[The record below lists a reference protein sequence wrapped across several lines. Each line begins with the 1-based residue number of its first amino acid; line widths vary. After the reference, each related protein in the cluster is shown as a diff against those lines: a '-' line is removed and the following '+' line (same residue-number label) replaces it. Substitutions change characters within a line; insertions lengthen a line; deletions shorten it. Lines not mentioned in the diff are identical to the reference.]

1 MYRKAHPHTITPGD
15 PPGPG
20 TLNVENQTTIIA
32 IGTCGTLHPKGE

>member
-20 TLNVENQTTIIA
+20 KNVENQTTIIA